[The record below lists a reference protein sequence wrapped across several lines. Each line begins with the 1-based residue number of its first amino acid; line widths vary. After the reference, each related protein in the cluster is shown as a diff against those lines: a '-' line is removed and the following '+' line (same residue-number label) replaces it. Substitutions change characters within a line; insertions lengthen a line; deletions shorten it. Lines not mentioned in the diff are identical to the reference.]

1 LKYPPVSGLIIK
13 NQDVMRKCT
22 LIIILGF
29 IAFTTVFNSC
39 KKDDENTALKVGLV
53 TGIGSLDDKGFN
65 QQAYEGLLAVA
76 GDVTLDWAVRQSSS
90 AADIAANIQ
99 YFLDE
104 DYDVIITLG
113 YDAAQITLDAANAHS
128 SVLFLLLDY
137 SFATIPSNMSCVVY
151 DVDEASF
158 PCGFLAAWRAHAV
171 DPLQPE
177 VGFVAGPKIP
187 TIDQFTVSYTAGVSW
202 FNAMY
207 SNNVSVSG
215 VNSASFID
223 TLQGAFLA
231 DSLMLHGA
239 DVIFACAGQTG
250 NGALYKVKEAG
261 KTAIGV
267 DTDQYLSIPQVG
279 SVLLTS
285 CMKRLDHAIYNMLM
299 DIHTETFTSG
309 QTITYNLANQG
320 VNLAPYHDFDT
331 IIPDSIKQAI
341 TTIKQ
346 GIMQGT
352 IQTGW

>member
-1 LKYPPVSGLIIK
+1 MNVKKQFLFWFFGLLL
-13 NQDVMRKCT
+13 V
-22 LIIILGF
+22 LVWLS
-29 IAFTTVFNSC
+29 SC
-39 KKDDENTALKVGLV
+39 KKDNSDALKVGLV

-65 QQAYEGLLAVA
+65 QQAYEALLAAA
-76 GDVTLDWAVRQSSS
+76 GDASMEWAVRQSSS

-99 YFLDE
+99 SFLDE

-113 YDAAQITLDAANAHS
+113 YDAAQSTLDAANAHS

-137 SFATIPSNMSCVVY
+137 SFASLPSNMTCVVY
-151 DVDEASF
+151 QVDEAAF

-187 TIDQFTVSYTAGVSW
+187 TIDQFTLSYTAGVSY
-202 FNAMY
+202 FNSMY
-207 SNNVSVSG
+207 SKNVSVSG
-215 VNSASFID
+215 ANAGSFID
-223 TLQGAFLA
+223 TLQGSHLA
-231 DSLMLHGA
+231 DSLILNGA

-267 DTDQYLSIPQVG
+267 DTDQYLTIPQVG
-279 SVLLTS
+279 NVLLTS
-285 CMKRLDHAIYNMLM
+285 CMKHLDHAIYNMLM
-299 DIHTETFTSG
+299 DISHNAFTSG

-320 VNLAPYHDFDT
+320 VNLAPYHDFDAA
-331 IIPDSIKQAI
+331 IPDSIKQAVV
-341 TTIKQ
+341 TIQQ
-346 GIMQGT
+346 GIMQGS